1 MDTLKKYNREY
12 RWAVRR
18 QKVRNLKRSY
28 RIWCMEHPV
37 KALLVKVAEYTVLW
51 VVFILAVVYL

>member
-18 QKVRNLKRSY
+18 QKIRNLKRSY
-28 RIWCMEHPV
+28 RLWCMEHPV
-37 KALLVKVAEYTVLW
+37 KAFCIDFVLYALLWTALIIGV
-51 VVFILAVVYL
+51 IYL